1 MNNDFIPVANP
12 KAQNEAHK
20 EALDE
25 AVKRV
30 FSSGWY
36 ILGEEVRLF
45 EKEFA
50 DLLGAAFCT
59 GVASGTDALLLALE
73 AVGVKPGD
81 EVITVS
87 HSAVATVTAI
97 ELTGAIPVFVDIDPG
112 TRCMNP
118 SLLPDLVTERTT
130 SLLPVH
136 IYGQPAPME
145 EILTIARQQGLKI
158 VEDCAQA
165 HGAEINGRKVGTF
178 GDAGAFSF
186 YPTKNLGGIG
196 DGGAVVTNSEE
207 IAARVRELR
216 EYGWRE
222 RYVSAI
228 QGMNSRLDELQAA
241 ILRVKLPY
249 LLESNKRRRELAT
262 RYCEAIDGINIVS
275 PLQIKDTLHA
285 MHLFVVECDNR
296 DEFRGYMGEM
306 GIGTAL
312 HYPYPIHRQPAF
324 AERIRGGS
332 DLRHTEKLY
341 ERIVTLPMFPEL
353 IDEQVERICEALS
366 GWNSNGRQQLPL
378 PAERPNISVF

>member
-1 MNNDFIPVANP
+1 MIDNFIPVANP
-12 KAQNEAHK
+12 KAQIQAH
-20 EALDE
+20 EREIDE
-25 AVKRV
+25 AIKRV
-30 FSSGWY
+30 LSSGWY

-50 DLLGAAFCT
+50 DLLRAPFCI
-59 GVASGTDALLLALE
+59 GVASGTDALLLSLKA
-73 AVGVKPGD
+73 AGIKPGD

-87 HSAVATVTAI
+87 HSAVATMAAI
-97 ELTGAIPVFVDIDPG
+97 ESAGAIPVFVDIDPG
-112 TRCMNP
+112 TRCIDP

-130 SLLPVH
+130 AILPVH
-136 IYGQPAPME
+136 IYGQPAPMQ
-145 EILTIARQQGLKI
+145 EILSIAQDHGLKV

-196 DGGAVVTNSEE
+196 DGGAVVTNSAETAGC
-207 IAARVRELR
+207 IRELR

-222 RYVSAI
+222 RFVSSI

-249 LLESNKRRRELAT
+249 LLEDNNRRRKIGM
-262 RYCEAIDGINIVS
+262 RYCEAMDGVGIV
-275 PLQIKDTLHA
+275 PPRQIGGTLHA

-296 DEFRGYMGEM
+296 DEFRHYMEEV

-312 HYPYPIHRQPAF
+312 HYPVPIHHQPAY
-324 AERIRGGS
+324 AKRIRGGNN
-332 DLRHTEKLY
+332 LVHTEKLY
-341 ERIVTLPMFPEL
+341 ERIVTLPMFSEL
-353 IDEQVERICEALS
+353 TDGQVERICEALS
-366 GWNSNGRQQLPL
+366 GW
-378 PAERPNISVF
+378 RPKRRAG